1 MRAAQVAQPQRFGG
15 GQATQKLLRRLERV
29 RTTEEG
35 DSLFC
40 CPRADMS
47 SAASEP
53 ARALEARE
61 RTSRREG
68 PFFDFRS
75 IASASRVKYFLSIFI
90 VCVSSLK
97 LLIYPFSETC
107 CAQLTCTI
115 APTRDTPTRARS
127 RPRHHVRH
135 RLAHRPR
142 RRQGGQ
148 VRRLQPRHAR
158 ASRRY
163 ARARG
168 LQNAARSRSDTSR
181 KPHPGSR
188 ACGGTTPARPPRTP
202 LFSRP
207 SPVSMAAYVT
217 RSSRDVS

>member
-29 RTTEEG
+29 RTEEG

-40 CPRADMS
+40 CPRAS

-75 IASASRVKYFLSIFI
+75 IASASRVTILSIFI

-107 CAQLTCTI
+107 CAQLTCTS
-115 APTRDTPTRARS
+115 ARTRDTPTRARS

-158 ASRRY
+158 LAGT
-163 ARARG
+163 RARG

-181 KPHPGSR
+181 KPQPGSR
-188 ACGGTTPARPPRTP
+188 ACGGTTPARPSRTP

-207 SPVSMAAYVT
+207 SPVSIAAYVT